1 MEGGVEKV
9 AETNFEFTH
18 ALHAATPTTSET
30 GNLDMNNLVFSS
42 EEGMNYILDRAKHN
56 GNCPRILHTSSGAV
70 YGNRYVGKN
79 QIPLKQDL
87 DDIKLENY
95 VRYVDYSVTKSKTE
109 LKLNNATTKGIVSG
123 LNARLFAFYGPG
135 LPTRSHYAIGNLI
148 DQVINSKILTLNG
161 NGMAMRSYMPGNAM
175 AAQILYVMKTD
186 IEGATHI
193 GSNEGRTLGQWAG
206 LVGSIF
212 GKEVEILGNLDD
224 SNDRYV
230 PENDVRIPEINFSQ
244 DPHEVLID
252 WVAHLTP
259 N

>member
-1 MEGGVEKV
+1 
-9 AETNFEFTH
+9 
-18 ALHAATPTTSET
+18 
-30 GNLDMNNLVFSS
+30 
-42 EEGMNYILDRAKHN
+42 
-56 GNCPRILHTSSGAV
+56 
-70 YGNRYVGKN
+70 
-79 QIPLKQDL
+79 
-87 DDIKLENY
+87 
-95 VRYVDYSVTKSKTE
+95 
-109 LKLNNATTKGIVSG
+109 
-123 LNARLFAFYGPG
+123 
-135 LPTRSHYAIGNLI
+135 
-148 DQVINSKILTLNG
+148 
-161 NGMAMRSYMPGNAM
+161 MPGNAM